1 MTAMRTMMTMAA
13 AAVACALLVPAF
25 AAAQDSFGG
34 ARKTPQA
41 QQPAQPAQPPAQRPA
56 APAARPPATSQA
68 PAAQDPAEAQ
78 ELEDHGVPAQD
89 TLHAGAMHAATPNRI
104 PGGLVITTR
113 ALVAMLQEGGSGVL
127 LFDVLGGREAL
138 PNALQAAWVSQPGH
152 FNDQVQQQFVQA
164 LTAQLQGRTDTPLVF
179 YCESTE
185 CWMSYN
191 AALRAIKAGYSQVF
205 WYRGGLMAWKAAG
218 LPIQPTGPR

>member
-1 MTAMRTMMTMAA
+1 MTTMRTMMTMAA

-34 ARKTPQA
+34 ARKAPQTQQQPA

-56 APAARPPATSQA
+56 V
-68 PAAQDPAEAQ
+68 PAAQDPAEAK
-78 ELEDHGVPAQD
+78 ELEDYGVPAQD

-218 LPIQPTGPR
+218 LPTQPTGPR